1 MCSREELIKQLIT
14 EASVLTDEEVAEVL
28 EYAKREF
35 EATVETRNE
44 EKKKVSPF
52 NKEIPSLIKKLL
64 DVLSII

>member
-35 EATVETRNE
+35 EATVEERE
-44 EKKKVSPF
+44 DAKKESPA
-52 NKEIPSLIKKLL
+52 E
-64 DVLSII
+64 

>member
-35 EATVETRNE
+35 EAVVEE
-44 EKKKVSPF
+44 WEDAKKKSPTR
-52 NKEIPSLIKKLL
+52 
-64 DVLSII
+64 